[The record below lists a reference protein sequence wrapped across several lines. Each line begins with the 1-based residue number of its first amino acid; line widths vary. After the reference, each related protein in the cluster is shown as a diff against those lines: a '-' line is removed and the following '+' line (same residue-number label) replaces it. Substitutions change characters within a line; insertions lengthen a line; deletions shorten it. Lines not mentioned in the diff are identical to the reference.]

1 MAALSGR
8 ESFRYG
14 VRLFGYL
21 LVTTVL
27 GGGILA
33 GGIALSTRVEVMET
47 LSGTSDGS
55 YAVVAAAVG
64 LSLLGVLVL
73 LAGLFVVGF
82 VAVTD
87 AVRLGIDRSSLGPD
101 VVGSVDPNA
110 TETES
115 DEAAPDDQPDEEQP
129 KTEDP
134 LGGGGAD
141 PFGDRDDPFDE
152 PETEDPLGRTDGQPE
167 SRQHDAGRR
176 QAGPAQEN
184 DDEAWR
190 REIEAKL
197 DEEDGTNPQ
206 E

>member
-1 MAALSGR
+1 MAALSAR

-27 GGGILA
+27 GGGLLA
-33 GGIALSTRVEVMET
+33 GGIALSTRVEVMAT

-55 YAVVAAAVG
+55 YAVIAAAVG
-64 LSLLGVLVL
+64 LSLLGVLGL

-82 VAVTD
+82 VTVTE
-87 AVRLGIDRSSLGPD
+87 AVRVGIDRSSLGPG

-110 TETES
+110 TELES
-115 DEAAPDDQPDEEQP
+115 DEAATDDQPDEEQP
-129 KTEDP
+129 ETEDP

-152 PETEDPLGRTDGQPE
+152 PETEDPLGRTDDQPE
-167 SRQHDAGRR
+167 SRQ
-176 QAGPAQEN
+176 AGPSQEG

-197 DEEDGTNPQ
+197 DDEEQSRPQ